1 MWVCLLQGLHSS
13 PLNGLFG
20 TQSLFPHRNSF
31 INDGWEPR
39 AFTETSLLQSY
50 PAGDFWVGKTQLGTG
65 LPFVPLLNQPYRP
78 WEVSVSLKEDPS
90 MIGAWSSVGRGK
102 CYMRGP
108 TPCSALLP
116 AGDRLLSSPVL
127 GGVSLVGE
135 RNRCLIASLGSW
147 FLTKSVRLLVSENL
161 TWVEIREQ
169 FFKGHFFCILL

>member
-39 AFTETSLLQSY
+39 VFTETSLLQSY

-65 LPFVPLLNQPYRP
+65 LPFVPLLNHPYRP
-78 WEVSVSLKEDPS
+78 WGVSVSLKEDPS
-90 MIGAWSSVGRGK
+90 MIGAWSSMGRGK

-116 AGDRLLSSPVL
+116 AGTDCSPLLSL
-127 GGVSLVGE
+127 GEWAQWVRG
-135 RNRCLIASLGSW
+135 IDASLPH
-147 FLTKSVRLLVSENL
+147 
-161 TWVEIREQ
+161 VEVDFSPNPLDPWSLKTSLGLRSGNNFSRVI
-169 FFKGHFFCILL
+169 FSFCI